1 MLERVSALQL
11 QDMVVDPPRGPR
23 ETKASRWNRVMLRGG
38 GGRPVAWG
46 VYFREWLDRQVIFVE
61 DWSYA
66 GMDFRG
72 DPDMLL
78 PAGEHWD
85 DGGMTLD
92 LFLIFFNVFDFSC
105 TCLDKCHGL
114 QMWDP

>member
-1 MLERVSALQL
+1 M
-11 QDMVVDPPRGPR
+11 P
-23 ETKASRWNRVMLRGG
+23 RGG

-46 VYFREWLDRQVIFVE
+46 VYFQEWLDRQVIFVE
-61 DWSYA
+61 DWPYA
-66 GMDFRG
+66 GIDFCG
-72 DPDMLL
+72 DPDMPL

-92 LFLIFFNVFDFSC
+92 LFPIFFGGFDFSC
-105 TCLDKCHGL
+105 TCLNKCHCM